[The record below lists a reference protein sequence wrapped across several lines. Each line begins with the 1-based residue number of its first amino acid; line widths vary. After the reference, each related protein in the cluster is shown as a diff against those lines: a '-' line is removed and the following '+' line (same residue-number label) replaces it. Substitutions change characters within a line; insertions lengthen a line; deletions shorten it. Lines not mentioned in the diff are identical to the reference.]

1 MDSMNKHYMHRL
13 MSVIKLIVNRDHQLY
28 FRKNEKCVWGL
39 VFALSHIQSKDNL
52 DIQFQTYTN
61 SQYRQIIIAE
71 NVLAGNQRGGPV
83 KVSVVGG
90 GQGGTKVWRRERI
103 EMTEADLDD
112 VAFLSGS

>member
-1 MDSMNKHYMHRL
+1 M
-13 MSVIKLIVNRDHQLY
+13 
-28 FRKNEKCVWGL
+28 
-39 VFALSHIQSKDNL
+39 
-52 DIQFQTYTN
+52 
-61 SQYRQIIIAE
+61 IIAE

-112 VAFLSGS
+112 VAFLSGSEWLDNLINYKKKNKNQIEKRKTIDNKWNFLFKVVIAVVYIKQEMA